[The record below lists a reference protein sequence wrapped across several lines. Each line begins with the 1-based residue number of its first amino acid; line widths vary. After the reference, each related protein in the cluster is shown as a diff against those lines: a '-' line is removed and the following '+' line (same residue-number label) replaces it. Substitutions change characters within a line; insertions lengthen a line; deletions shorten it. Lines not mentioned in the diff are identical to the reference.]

1 MNLSLIILGTVIAI
15 SLASAAMWHFI
26 VKSYAWAVAGSSLT
40 VGLVTFWG
48 YPLYGGVVPNAFILI
63 DAVVLGVVIA
73 LGVGIPF
80 KRRRIG
86 KARVS
91 NDT

>member
-1 MNLSLIILGTVIAI
+1 MDLSLIILGAVIAL
-15 SLASAAMWHFI
+15 SLASAAVWHSI

-40 VGLVTFWG
+40 VGLVTYWG
-48 YPLYGGVVPNAFILI
+48 YPLYRGVGPNALILA
-63 DAVVLGVVIA
+63 DAVVLGAVIA

-86 KARVS
+86 KASTRNGV
-91 NDT
+91 